1 MRKLPKNTG
10 KNNRLPGLRRHAA
23 TVSRWEAGQRMG
35 ASAERLLRL
44 AVSVGT
50 PVQDYSLDHLATD
63 LSETT
68 EHVPMRFECADDA
81 WRLVA

>member
-1 MRKLPKNTG
+1 
-10 KNNRLPGLRRHAA
+10 
-23 TVSRWEAGQRMG
+23 MG

-44 AVSVGT
+44 AT
-50 PVQDYSLDHLATD
+50 PAQDYSLDHLATH

-68 EHVPMRFECADDA
+68 EHVPMRFECADHA

>member
-1 MRKLPKNTG
+1 MRIRPTAHSAPATSNASSST
-10 KNNRLPGLRRHAA
+10 AA
-23 TVSRWEAGQRMG
+23 P
-35 ASAERLLRL
+35 ERPCSPSQIAYGVTNLSDKL

-50 PVQDYSLDHLATD
+50 PAQDYSLDHLATH

-68 EHVPMRFECADDA
+68 EHVPMRFECANDA

>member
-1 MRKLPKNTG
+1 
-10 KNNRLPGLRRHAA
+10 
-23 TVSRWEAGQRMG
+23 MG

-44 AVSVGT
+44 AVAVGT

-68 EHVPMRFECADDA
+68 EDVPMRFECSDDA